1 MEEEARKLDLRPLL
15 VVAGVVAVVLTM
27 WAAGAFAAGGSS
39 SPNERSTPSF
49 IQNEEDA
56 QPRTREDC
64 PEGRGGGRGGQ
75 GPSDGNGQPEGN
87 PDGSGSPS
95 L

>member
-15 VVAGVVAVVLTM
+15 AVAGVVAVVLTM

-39 SPNERSTPSF
+39 SPNDRNTPSF
-49 IQNEEDA
+49 IQNEEDGQ

-64 PEGRGGGRGGQ
+64 PEGRGDDRGGP
-75 GPSDGNGQPEGN
+75 GGAPEGN

>member
-15 VVAGVVAVVLTM
+15 VVAAVVGVVLTM

-39 SPNERSTPSF
+39 SPNERNAPSF

-64 PEGRGGGRGGQ
+64 PEGRGGGRGGP
-75 GPSDGNGQPEGN
+75 GGAPEGN
-87 PDGSGSPS
+87 SDGSGSPS

>member
-15 VVAGVVAVVLTM
+15 VVAAVVGVVLTM

-39 SPNERSTPSF
+39 SPSDSTDSAPSF
-49 IQNEEDA
+49 IQNEEDP

-64 PEGRGGGRGGQ
+64 PEGRGGGRGGP
-75 GPSDGNGQPEGN
+75 GGAPEGN
-87 PDGSGSPS
+87 SDGSGSPS

>member
-15 VVAGVVAVVLTM
+15 AVAGVVAVVLTM

-39 SPNERSTPSF
+39 SPNDSTGNTPSL

-56 QPRTREDC
+56 QPRTRGDC
-64 PEGRGGGRGGQ
+64 PEGRGGDRGGQ
-75 GPSDGNGQPEGN
+75 EGAPEGT